1 MNKGNFTATQN
12 FPVSTYTYDFL
23 QQMAHLAGKLA
34 ALGGANYILSGCA
47 VAGNNVSDGIVVIN
61 GEILPF
67 TGGVLKNKLTIKEV
81 KLSDNFAGI
90 NYPES
95 YILRT
100 VEFSDT
106 GLYNWSDFAQVL
118 TNKQLENKINSIKS
132 EAPGFVKPWSGLI
145 ERLPDEYRLCNGD
158 IVTTVEFPDL
168 AYFYGKEREDSFR
181 LPDLRSRFLVGYD
194 NSQEDYNEIGKKG
207 GAKEKS
213 ITENQ
218 MPDHYHIYSDDTNA
232 MGSFIVDGQSF
243 PAKLEGINTQ
253 ESSAKSG
260 GSGTLY
266 RTTSA
271 GKGEAF
277 DVRPPFYTL
286 AFVVRVKY

>member
-47 VAGNNVSDGIVVIN
+47 VAGNNVSDGVVVIN

-106 GLYNWSDFAQVL
+106 GQYNWSDFAQVL
-118 TNKQLENKINSIKS
+118 TNKQLEAKINSIKS

-145 ERLPDEYRLCNGD
+145 ERLPSEYKLCNGD
-158 IVTTVEFPDL
+158 IVTTEEYPDL
-168 AYFYGKEREDSFR
+168 AYFYGKENEQSFR
-181 LPDLRSRFLVGYD
+181 LPDLRKRFIVGYD
-194 NSQEDYNEIGKKG
+194 NSSEDYNEIGKTG
-207 GAKEKS
+207 GEEFHEL
-213 ITENQ
+213 TEDENAPHKHIVPWGENLNTAWK
-218 MPDHYHIYSDDTNA
+218 PDWGYPDDRFNNSRGYKADTDN
-232 MGSFIVDGQSF
+232 D
-243 PAKLEGINTQ
+243 NTWP
-253 ESSAKSG
+253 
-260 GSGTLY
+260 Y
-266 RTTSA
+266 TSPS
-271 GKGEAF
+271 GKGDPHEN
-277 DVRPPFYTL
+277 RPPFYTL
-286 AFVVRVKY
+286 AYVVRVKY

>member
-1 MNKGNFTATQN
+1 MNKGNFTATQS

-47 VAGNNVSDGIVVIN
+47 VAGNNVSDGMIVIN

-100 VEFSDT
+100 AEFSDT
-106 GLYNWSDFAQVL
+106 GQYNWNDFAQVL
-118 TNKQLENKINSIKS
+118 TNKQLEEKINSIRS

-145 ERLPDEYRLCNGD
+145 ERLPVEYKLCNGD
-158 IVTTVEFPDL
+158 IVTTEEFPDL
-168 AYFYGKEREDSFR
+168 AYFYGKEREESFR
-181 LPDLRSRFLVGYD
+181 LPDLRSRFLVGY
-194 NSQEDYNEIGKKG
+194 NNAAEAYNEIGKTG
-207 GAKEKS
+207 GEEFHALTDE
-213 ITENQ
+213 ENGLH
-218 MPDHYHIYSDDTNA
+218 DHIYPWGENVNTEWSPPWGYA
-232 MGSFIVDGQSF
+232 QGY
-243 PAKLEGINTQ
+243 LEGKRGSDGNDNDNAWAN
-253 ESSAKSG
+253 SSPS
-260 GSGTLY
+260 
-266 RTTSA
+266 
-271 GKGEAF
+271 GKGKPHEN
-277 DVRPPFYTL
+277 RPPFYTL